1 MKKSMLF
8 FIFIFTIISVK
19 SQNTNFH
26 YSEKDYLITMNKV
39 VNTIED
45 LYNSNGNDTT
55 LTTKLMDLSSDSVY
69 VLSGGMDQRY
79 PVNYSIKEWF
89 VPTINR
95 LYTYSPTTLEVM
107 EKVKSWEQITKK
119 GERIISGWK
128 KISSKYIG
136 NHTKMYRF
144 VLEVGQ
150 RFL

>member
-19 SQNTNFH
+19 SQNTNFP

-69 VLSGGMDQRY
+69 VLSGGIDQRY

-95 LYTYSPTTLEVM
+95 LYTYSPTTLEVT
-107 EKVKSWEQITKK
+107 EKDLDKWGVWFRVKVTDMYGVNYIDFGINKENKLRS
-119 GERIISGWK
+119 II
-128 KISSKYIG
+128 
-136 NHTKMYRF
+136 
-144 VLEVGQ
+144 L
-150 RFL
+150 

>member
-1 MKKSMLF
+1 MQKSMLF

-19 SQNTNFH
+19 SQNTNFP

-39 VNTIED
+39 VNTIEN

-69 VLSGGMDQRY
+69 VLSGGMDQSY

-95 LYTYSPTTLEVM
+95 LYTYSPTTLEVI
-107 EKVKSWEQITKK
+107 EKDLDKWGVWFRVEITDMYGVNYIDFGINKENK
-119 GERIISGWK
+119 LRSII
-128 KISSKYIG
+128 
-136 NHTKMYRF
+136 
-144 VLEVGQ
+144 L
-150 RFL
+150 

>member
-1 MKKSMLF
+1 MQKSMLF

-19 SQNTNFH
+19 SQNTNFP

-69 VLSGGMDQRY
+69 VLSGGMDQSY

-95 LYTYSPTTLEVM
+95 LYTYSPTTLEVI
-107 EKVKSWEQITKK
+107 EKDLDKWGVWFRVEITDMYGVNYIDFGINKENK
-119 GERIISGWK
+119 LRSII
-128 KISSKYIG
+128 
-136 NHTKMYRF
+136 
-144 VLEVGQ
+144 L
-150 RFL
+150 

>member
-1 MKKSMLF
+1 MKKSMIF

-19 SQNTNFH
+19 SQNTNFP

-45 LYNSNGNDTT
+45 LYNSNGSDTT

-69 VLSGGMDQRY
+69 VLSAGMDQSY

-107 EKVKSWEQITKK
+107 EKDLDKWGVWFRVKVTDMYGVNYIDFGINKENKLRS
-119 GERIISGWK
+119 II
-128 KISSKYIG
+128 
-136 NHTKMYRF
+136 F
-144 VLEVGQ
+144 
-150 RFL
+150 

>member
-19 SQNTNFH
+19 SQNTNFP

-107 EKVKSWEQITKK
+107 EKDLDKWGVWFRVKVTDMYGVNYIDFGINKENKLRS
-119 GERIISGWK
+119 II
-128 KISSKYIG
+128 
-136 NHTKMYRF
+136 
-144 VLEVGQ
+144 L
-150 RFL
+150 

>member
-19 SQNTNFH
+19 SQNTNFP

-39 VNTIED
+39 VNTIEN

-69 VLSGGMDQRY
+69 VLSGGIDQSY

-95 LYTYSPTTLEVM
+95 LYTYSPTTLEVT
-107 EKVKSWEQITKK
+107 EKDLDKWGVWFRVKVTDMYGFNYIDFGINKENKLRS
-119 GERIISGWK
+119 II
-128 KISSKYIG
+128 
-136 NHTKMYRF
+136 
-144 VLEVGQ
+144 L
-150 RFL
+150 

>member
-19 SQNTNFH
+19 SQNTNFP

-55 LTTKLMDLSSDSVY
+55 LTTKLIDLSSDSVY

-107 EKVKSWEQITKK
+107 EKDLDKWGVWFRVKVTDMYGVNYIDFGINKENKLRS
-119 GERIISGWK
+119 II
-128 KISSKYIG
+128 
-136 NHTKMYRF
+136 
-144 VLEVGQ
+144 L
-150 RFL
+150 

>member
-1 MKKSMLF
+1 MKY
-8 FIFIFTIISVK
+8 IFLSLLTSFSVK
-19 SQNTNFH
+19 SQNSNFP

-55 LTTKLMDLSSDSVY
+55 LTTRLMDLSSDSVY

-107 EKVKSWEQITKK
+107 EKDLDKWGVWFRVKVTDMYGVNYIDFGINKENKLRS
-119 GERIISGWK
+119 II
-128 KISSKYIG
+128 
-136 NHTKMYRF
+136 
-144 VLEVGQ
+144 L
-150 RFL
+150 

>member
-1 MKKSMLF
+1 MKY
-8 FIFIFTIISVK
+8 IFLSLLILLTSFSVK
-19 SQNTNFH
+19 SQNSNLP

-69 VLSGGMDQRY
+69 VLSGGIDQRY

-107 EKVKSWEQITKK
+107 EKDLDKWGVWFRVKVIDMYGVNYIDFGINKENKLRS
-119 GERIISGWK
+119 II
-128 KISSKYIG
+128 
-136 NHTKMYRF
+136 
-144 VLEVGQ
+144 L
-150 RFL
+150 

>member
-19 SQNTNFH
+19 SQNTNFP

-107 EKVKSWEQITKK
+107 EKDLDKFGVWFRVKVTDMYGVNYIDFGINKENKLRS
-119 GERIISGWK
+119 II
-128 KISSKYIG
+128 
-136 NHTKMYRF
+136 
-144 VLEVGQ
+144 L
-150 RFL
+150 

>member
-19 SQNTNFH
+19 SQNTNFP

-55 LTTKLMDLSSDSVY
+55 LTTKLIDLSSDSVY

-95 LYTYSPTTLEVM
+95 LYTYSPTTLEVI
-107 EKVKSWEQITKK
+107 EKDLDKWGVWFRVKITDMYGVNYIDFGINKENK
-119 GERIISGWK
+119 LRSII
-128 KISSKYIG
+128 
-136 NHTKMYRF
+136 
-144 VLEVGQ
+144 L
-150 RFL
+150 

>member
-19 SQNTNFH
+19 SQNTNFP

-45 LYNSNGNDTT
+45 LYNGNENDTT

-69 VLSGGMDQRY
+69 VLSGGMDQSY

-95 LYTYSPTTLEVM
+95 LCTYSPTTLEVM
-107 EKVKSWEQITKK
+107 EKDLDKWGGV
-119 GERIISGWK
+119 
-128 KISSKYIG
+128 
-136 NHTKMYRF
+136 
-144 VLEVGQ
+144 V
-150 RFL
+150 

>member
-19 SQNTNFH
+19 SQNTNFP

-107 EKVKSWEQITKK
+107 EKDLDKWGVWFRVKVIDMYGVNYIDFGINKENKLRS
-119 GERIISGWK
+119 II
-128 KISSKYIG
+128 
-136 NHTKMYRF
+136 
-144 VLEVGQ
+144 L
-150 RFL
+150 

>member
-19 SQNTNFH
+19 SQNTNFP

-45 LYNSNGNDTT
+45 LYNSNGNDNT

-107 EKVKSWEQITKK
+107 EKDLDKWGVWFRVKVTDMYGVNYIDFGINKENKLRS
-119 GERIISGWK
+119 II
-128 KISSKYIG
+128 
-136 NHTKMYRF
+136 
-144 VLEVGQ
+144 L
-150 RFL
+150 

>member
-19 SQNTNFH
+19 SQNTNFP

-79 PVNYSIKEWF
+79 PVNYSTKEWF

-107 EKVKSWEQITKK
+107 EKDLDKWGVWFRVKVTDMYGVNYIDFGINKENKLRS
-119 GERIISGWK
+119 II
-128 KISSKYIG
+128 
-136 NHTKMYRF
+136 
-144 VLEVGQ
+144 L
-150 RFL
+150 

>member
-19 SQNTNFH
+19 SQNTNFP

-39 VNTIED
+39 VNTIEN

-95 LYTYSPTTLEVM
+95 LYTYSPTTLEVT
-107 EKVKSWEQITKK
+107 EKDLDKWGVWFRVKVTDMYGVNYIDFGINKENKLRS
-119 GERIISGWK
+119 II
-128 KISSKYIG
+128 
-136 NHTKMYRF
+136 
-144 VLEVGQ
+144 L
-150 RFL
+150 

>member
-19 SQNTNFH
+19 SQNTNFP

-39 VNTIED
+39 VNTIEN

-69 VLSGGMDQRY
+69 VLSGGIDQRY

-95 LYTYSPTTLEVM
+95 LYTYSPTILEVT
-107 EKVKSWEQITKK
+107 EKDLDKWGVWFRVKVTDMYGVNYIDFGINKENKLRS
-119 GERIISGWK
+119 II
-128 KISSKYIG
+128 
-136 NHTKMYRF
+136 
-144 VLEVGQ
+144 L
-150 RFL
+150 

>member
-1 MKKSMLF
+1 MKYIFLSLLILF
-8 FIFIFTIISVK
+8 TSFSVK
-19 SQNTNFH
+19 SQNSNLP

-45 LYNSNGNDTT
+45 LYNSHGNDTT

-107 EKVKSWEQITKK
+107 EKDLDKWGVWFRVKVTDMYGVNYIDFGINKENKLRS
-119 GERIISGWK
+119 II
-128 KISSKYIG
+128 
-136 NHTKMYRF
+136 
-144 VLEVGQ
+144 L
-150 RFL
+150 

>member
-19 SQNTNFH
+19 SQNTNFP

-95 LYTYSPTTLEVM
+95 LYTYSPTTLEVT
-107 EKVKSWEQITKK
+107 EKDLDKWGVWFRVKVTDMYGVNYIDFGINKENKLRS
-119 GERIISGWK
+119 II
-128 KISSKYIG
+128 
-136 NHTKMYRF
+136 
-144 VLEVGQ
+144 L
-150 RFL
+150 

>member
-19 SQNTNFH
+19 SQNTNFP

-39 VNTIED
+39 VNTIEN

-95 LYTYSPTTLEVM
+95 LYTYSPTTLEVT
-107 EKVKSWEQITKK
+107 EKDLDKWGVWFRVKVTDMYGVNDIDFGINKENKLRS
-119 GERIISGWK
+119 II
-128 KISSKYIG
+128 
-136 NHTKMYRF
+136 
-144 VLEVGQ
+144 L
-150 RFL
+150 